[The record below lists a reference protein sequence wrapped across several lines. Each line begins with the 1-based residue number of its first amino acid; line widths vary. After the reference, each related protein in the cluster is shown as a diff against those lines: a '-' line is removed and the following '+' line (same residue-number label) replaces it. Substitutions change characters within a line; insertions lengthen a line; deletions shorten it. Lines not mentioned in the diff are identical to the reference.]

1 MKQIL
6 KICVAFT
13 VVVEILGAQPFP
25 APIIPNYL
33 GISMSPVFLTHIP
46 DFRSIRIA
54 VSGAGEKNEVS
65 IYFNKGKISSKSE
78 QEYGIQYRR
87 HFKGYAENTFSFGVD
102 ASRYSYSSDGD
113 RVHSLTEMVQF
124 GPRSAYTIN
133 LRPGIFIR
141 PQIGFDF
148 WLGVFGSKSERETT
162 SIINSDVA
170 LPIIAIMPDI
180 QIEIGWQFSLLP
192 NEAVEKG
199 H

>member
-1 MKQIL
+1 
-6 KICVAFT
+6 
-13 VVVEILGAQPFP
+13 
-25 APIIPNYL
+25 
-33 GISMSPVFLTHIP
+33 
-46 DFRSIRIA
+46 
-54 VSGAGEKNEVS
+54 
-65 IYFNKGKISSKSE
+65 
-78 QEYGIQYRR
+78 
-87 HFKGYAENTFSFGVD
+87 
-102 ASRYSYSSDGD
+102 
-113 RVHSLTEMVQF
+113 MVQF